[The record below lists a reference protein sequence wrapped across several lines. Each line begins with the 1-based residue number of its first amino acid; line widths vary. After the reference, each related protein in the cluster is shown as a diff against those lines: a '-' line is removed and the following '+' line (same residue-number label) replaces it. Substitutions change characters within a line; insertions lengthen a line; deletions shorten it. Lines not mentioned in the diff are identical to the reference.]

1 MRAWV
6 EIDTEHLRHNI
17 REIQKRAEGLEV
29 CGVIKANAYGLGV
42 LPVTKILE
50 EEGIHFFA
58 VASLEEAKEVRSA
71 GIAGEILI
79 LGSLFHEEI
88 LEAEEAGFHINV
100 SSREE
105 LEWISQHAP
114 KVKIHIKIDTGMT
127 RLGFSYQEGRD
138 ILAFAKQLSL
148 QISGIFSHFSDAD
161 GISQE
166 ARKYT
171 ETQIERFLPYA
182 NQKDIPYRHIF
193 NSGALVQHRN
203 QKIGNMVRAGI
214 CMYGI
219 LGSTPIPDFKNVVTL
234 KTKVLFKKKVEED
247 TYVSYGRLYCLKQGE
262 TYVTLPIGYADGVKK
277 YLANGGKVEILG
289 ELCPIIGAIC
299 MDMMMVKIPENLEDK
314 IKIGTEVIVWN
325 NEIIE
330 KNNIPETCTWDMF
343 TALGRRVQRIY
354 K

>member
-17 REIQKRAEGLEV
+17 REIQKKAGALEV

-42 LPVTKILE
+42 LPVARILA

-71 GIAGEILI
+71 GIVGEILI
-79 LGSLFHEEI
+79 LGSLFHDEI
-88 LEAEEAGFHINV
+88 LEAEKAGFHINV

-105 LEWISQHAP
+105 LEWISQNAP
-114 KVKIHIKIDTGMT
+114 KVKIHLKIDTGMT
-127 RLGFSYQEGRD
+127 RLGFSYQEGMD
-138 ILAFAKQLSL
+138 VLAFAKQLSL
-148 QISGIFSHFSDAD
+148 QVSGVFSHFSDAD

-166 ARKYT
+166 AQEYT
-171 ETQIERFLPYA
+171 KKQMMRFLPYA
-182 NQKDIPYRHIF
+182 NRRDILYRHIF
-193 NSGALVQHRN
+193 NSGALVQYTD

-219 LGSTPIPDFKNVVTL
+219 LGSASISGFKNVVTL

-247 TYVSYGRLYCLKQGE
+247 TYVSYGRLYQLKKGE

-299 MDMMMVKIPENLEDK
+299 MDMMMIKIPENLVDK
-314 IKIGTEVIVWN
+314 IEIGTEVTVLN

-330 KNNIPETCTWDMF
+330 KNNISESCTWDMF
-343 TALGRRVQRIY
+343 TGLGRRVQRIY